1 VRLFGAVLEF
11 GWRLKMKLRSFT
23 PLFVLALFLLPASA
37 FGQTPPSQPQVV
49 SLCDLLKDPKA
60 FSGTNIQIRG
70 TIISEFEIFNIG
82 DDSCSRSNRPGIW
95 LMFGGDV
102 DCPTPSTWNDV
113 NRPKGKNVKFDGV
126 EYSLVKDKSFS
137 KLHNAITL
145 RRDKKSVYRI
155 TASLEGTFFAG
166 DTENTMP
173 GYGHIGC
180 CYLFIIHKI
189 SQVEVQK
196 KPTA

>member
-1 VRLFGAVLEF
+1 
-11 GWRLKMKLRSFT
+11 M
-23 PLFVLALFLLPASA
+23 LPACLFPASLFA
-37 FGQTPPSQPQVV
+37 QAATPHPQTV

-60 FSGTNIQIRG
+60 FSGKNIQIRG
-70 TIISEFEIFNIG
+70 AIISEFEIFNID
-82 DDSCSRSNRPGIW
+82 DDSCGRSNRPGIW

-113 NRPKGKNVKFDGV
+113 NRPKGKNVEFNGV
-126 EYSLVKDKSFS
+126 EYPLVKDKNFS
-137 KLHNAITL
+137 KFHDAITL
-145 RRDKKSVYRI
+145 RHDKKSVYRI

-166 DTENTMP
+166 DSGNTLP
-173 GYGHIGC
+173 GYGHVGC

-189 SQVEVQK
+189 SQVDVQK